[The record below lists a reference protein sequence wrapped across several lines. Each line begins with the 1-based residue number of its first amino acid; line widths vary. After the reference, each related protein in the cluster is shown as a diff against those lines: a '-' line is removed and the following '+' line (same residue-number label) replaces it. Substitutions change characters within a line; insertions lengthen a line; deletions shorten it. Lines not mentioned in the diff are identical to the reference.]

1 MTNRFGDNLIHF
13 GANEELVRALVR
25 ADVRFVV
32 VGGLAVSWHC
42 QERTADDMDLLI
54 EPTAENSKHISQALS
69 ELGLSG
75 FTASSFEKPGLQVP
89 LKQTYYAELLT
100 PEAQATVFSEVEAK
114 AVKGKL
120 FGFPVRI
127 AAVADIVV
135 MKKRAVDAAKKQCEK
150 HMKDID
156 LLEQHGA

>member
-1 MTNRFGDNLIHF
+1 MGLNS
-13 GANEELVRALVR
+13 
-25 ADVRFVV
+25 
-32 VGGLAVSWHC
+32 LAVSWHC

-54 EPTAENSKHISQALS
+54 EPTAENSKRIAQALS
-69 ELGLSG
+69 GLDLSG

-100 PEAQATVFSEVEAK
+100 PEAQATAFSEVEAK
-114 AVKGKL
+114 AVNGKL

-135 MKKRAVDAAKKQCEK
+135 MKKRAVAAAKEQCEK
-150 HMKDID
+150 HVRDIE
-156 LLEQHGA
+156 LLEQYRA